1 MNNNSNIAAVER
13 ALDVLLLLY
22 GEGKEMG
29 VSEIANQ
36 LGYIKVRFIAHWLRC
51 NLNTLFKK
59 MK

>member
-1 MNNNSNIAAVER
+1 MNNSNIASVER

-36 LGYIKVRFIAHWLRC
+36 LGVYKVRFIGRWLRC
-51 NLNTLFKK
+51 SRSTSYKK
-59 MK
+59 AR

>member
-1 MNNNSNIAAVER
+1 MNNSNIASVER

-36 LGYIKVRFIAHWLRC
+36 LGVYKSTVHR
-51 NLNTLFKK
+51 TLVTLQSKHFVQKTR
-59 MK
+59 